1 MFNKIKEF
9 FNSKQPMAN
18 TSFVPINKDDKAAAI
33 TALMNYKKQN
43 PVKFELKKAELYKKF
58 GIEVE
63 EEAKLEPV
71 KDATDIELET
81 LKAKATKT
89 K

>member
-18 TSFVPINKDDKAAAI
+18 TTFIPIDKNDKEAAI
-33 TALMNYKKQN
+33 NSLMRYKKQN

-58 GIEVE
+58 GIEVQ

-81 LKAKATKT
+81 LKAKVTKT

>member
-9 FNSKQPMAN
+9 FNSKQSMAD
-18 TSFVPINKDDKAAAI
+18 TSFIPIDKTNKEAAI
-33 TALMNYKKQN
+33 TALMKYKKQN

-81 LKAKATKT
+81 LKAKATKN